1 MKFRFDININDED
14 YLEFHGFWMIRSP
27 YGKKQTKKV
36 RIILSVMFA
45 VGIAITMVRGG
56 FNTDTYI
63 SAALMI
69 VVYLIIQALF
79 TRFLLRSLKSQL
91 KMLKKSGKMG
101 YSPNAVM
108 EFYDE
113 IFVETTP
120 ENRTEQS
127 YSAVERV
134 SVVEDRTIYIHINNV
149 MAYILPVT
157 AFESKEQ
164 YDSFLSFIRTK
175 CAIVD
180 VY

>member
-1 MKFRFDININDED
+1 
-14 YLEFHGFWMIRSP
+14 
-27 YGKKQTKKV
+27 
-36 RIILSVMFA
+36 
-45 VGIAITMVRGG
+45 
-56 FNTDTYI
+56 
-63 SAALMI
+63 
-69 VVYLIIQALF
+69 
-79 TRFLLRSLKSQL
+79 
-91 KMLKKSGKMG
+91 MLKKSGKMG